1 MSNTPKVGRPK
12 LAKADKRSQF
22 VSTRLSPE
30 EYKEIE
36 DAIKLSDMDKTEWI
50 RTKLLAAA
58 RRA

>member
-1 MSNTPKVGRPK
+1 MSATPKVGRPK
-12 LAKADKRSQF
+12 LAKAERRSCF

-36 DAIKLSDMDKTEWI
+36 DAIKESGIDKTEWI
-50 RTKLLAAA
+50 RRKLLAAA

>member
-1 MSNTPKVGRPK
+1 MSDTPKVGRPK
-12 LAKADKRSQF
+12 LPKSDKRSLF

-36 DAIKLSDMDKTEWI
+36 TAIKLSDMDKTEWI